1 MVFVGVNFSICS
13 KVKLNLPSGISCM
26 LRPSWIREAS
36 GCLALH
42 CFGPVEASP
51 QVTVIWA
58 GSDSILS
65 DVART

>member
-1 MVFVGVNFSICS
+1 
-13 KVKLNLPSGISCM
+13 M
-26 LRPSWIREAS
+26 LRPSWMREAS

-42 CFGPVEASP
+42 CLGPVEASP